1 MLIQIYGP
9 GCSNCRRLE
18 ELARKAAAELR
29 ISAEFVKVATINEF
43 IAAGILRTPGLGIN
57 GKVVSQGRL
66 LRLEEIKKLLQA
78 AQ

>member
-9 GCSNCRRLE
+9 GCNNCMRLE
-18 ELARKAAAELR
+18 EQARRAATELG
-29 ISAEFVKVATINEF
+29 IEAEFVKVKTINEF

-66 LRLEEIKKLLQA
+66 PSLDEIKKLLQT